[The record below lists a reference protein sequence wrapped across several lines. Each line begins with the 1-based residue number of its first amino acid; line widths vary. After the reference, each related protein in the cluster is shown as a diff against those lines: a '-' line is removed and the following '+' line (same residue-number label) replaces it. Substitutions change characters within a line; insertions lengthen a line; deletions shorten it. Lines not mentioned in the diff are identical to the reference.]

1 MVKLHIPGRKEHHE
15 TEAPPPQSPRPGFEA
30 ERRDAR
36 EAERRETV
44 EAERRE
50 TLEAERRETAEAE
63 GRDAREG
70 ERRSTEGP
78 EGREAPAAA
87 SEEPGPDPEVERAAP
102 DTPTDLPKKSWV
114 AVLKGSIREFKDDE
128 LTDRAAA
135 LTYYGVLALFP
146 ALLVLVSM
154 LGLTGKSTTDKVTE
168 NVRELVPGSAG
179 DIITRAVDQLQGNAG
194 VGSLM
199 AIVGLVLAVWSASGY
214 VGAFIRSANAVYD
227 MPEGRPVWKLLPMRV
242 GVTVVLLVL
251 AVISSLIVV
260 FSGGLAKQA
269 GDALGIGDTA
279 LTVWSIA
286 KWPVLVLLVVLMI
299 AILYWAAPNAKV
311 KGFRWITPGSL
322 LALLIWMIA
331 SAGFAVYV
339 ANFASYNKTYGTM
352 AGVIVFLVWLWI
364 TNLAILLGLEFDA
377 ETVRQRAIAGG
388 HPPEE
393 EPYTQPRDTRA
404 WDEQDRRRLEQT

>member
-1 MVKLHIPGRKEHHE
+1 MVKLHIPGRKEHHDS
-15 TEAPPPQSPRPGFEA
+15 EAPPQ
-30 ERRDAR
+30 DA
-36 EAERRETV
+36 AP
-44 EAERRE
+44 
-50 TLEAERRETAEAE
+50 
-63 GRDAREG
+63 AR
-70 ERRSTEGP
+70 
-78 EGREAPAAA
+78 APAAA
-87 SEEPGPDPEVERAAP
+87 GKEPGPAAERPAPRSDEEPGPGPEVERAAP
-102 DTPTDLPKKSWV
+102 DSPSDLPRKSWG

-146 ALLVLVSM
+146 ALLVLVSL
-154 LGLTGKSTTDKVTE
+154 LGITGRSTTDKVLD
-168 NVRELVPGSAG
+168 NVQQLAPGSAR
-179 DIITRAVDQLQGNAG
+179 DIITRAVEQLQGNAG
-194 VGSLM
+194 IGSLM

-214 VGAFIRSANAVYD
+214 VAAFMRSANAVYD
-227 MPEGRPVWKLLPMRV
+227 MPEGRPVWKLLPVRV
-242 GVTVVLLVL
+242 AVTVVLMVL
-251 AVISSLIVV
+251 AVISALIVV
-260 FSGGLAKQA
+260 FTGGLARQV
-269 GDALGIGDTA
+269 GTTLGIGDTA

-286 KWPVLVLLVVLMI
+286 KWPALVVLVTIMI
-299 AILYWAAPNAKV
+299 AILYWATPNAKV

-377 ETVRQRAIAGG
+377 ETVRQRAVAGG
-388 HPPEE
+388 HPPEA

-404 WDEQDRRRLEQT
+404 WDEQDRRRMEET